1 MNPLTLLFGVFVVL
15 LLLGAPT
22 YLALL
27 AGALSYFFF
36 HPEISA
42 MMIMQ
47 KMFGSLDN
55 FVLLAVPMFM
65 LSGSLMNSGG
75 ITDRIFGFAKD
86 MVGHYRG
93 GLGHVNVVS
102 SFIFAG
108 MSGSALADVGGLGQV
123 EIAAMKAEN
132 YDDDLTL
139 GITAA
144 SATLGPIVPPSIPMV
159 VYGAVAN
166 VSVGALFLAGFLPGF
181 VMLIVLCGWI
191 VVIAHKRGYP
201 KHKKTSWK
209 ERFKSFRHAFFALLM
224 PFVVMGGLW
233 SGYFTPTEASLMSI
247 VYVLFI
253 LIVIYRDID
262 LKTVA
267 RTFVDTAKGFVPAL
281 GIISASSLFGW
292 VLQFEHLDR
301 ILINAMFGVTENKVV
316 ILLMLNLLLL
326 FCGCILDATPVI
338 MLFVPLFLPLADA
351 IGVHQVQ
358 MGVIVV
364 LNLMIGLMTPP
375 IGQSLFVMSSVM
387 GLSFEYV
394 VKNTCKWLV
403 PLFIALLMVT
413 FIPELTLFLPRLFGL
428 IK

>member
-1 MNPLTLLFGVFVVL
+1 MNLPLTLLFSVFVVL

-36 HPEISA
+36 HPEI
-42 MMIMQ
+42 
-47 KMFGSLDN
+47 
-55 FVLLAVPMFM
+55 
-65 LSGSLMNSGG
+65 
-75 ITDRIFGFAKD
+75 
-86 MVGHYRG
+86 
-93 GLGHVNVVS
+93 
-102 SFIFAG
+102 
-108 MSGSALADVGGLGQV
+108 
-123 EIAAMKAEN
+123 AAMKAEK

-144 SATLGPIVPPSIPMV
+144 SATLGPIVPPSIPLV

-166 VSVGALFLAGFLPGF
+166 VSVGALFLAGFLPGV
-181 VMLIVLCGWI
+181 VMLMALCGWI

-201 KHKKTSWK
+201 KQKKATWK

-247 VYVLFI
+247 VYVL
-253 LIVIYRDID
+253 LVLVVIYRDID
-262 LKTVA
+262 FKTVA
-267 RTFVDTAKGFVPAL
+267 NTFVDTAKAFVPAL

-301 ILINAMFGVTENKVV
+301 LLLNVLFNVTDSKVI
-316 ILLMLNLLLL
+316 ILLLVNLLLL

-364 LNLMIGLMTPP
+364 LNLMIGLLTPP

-387 GLSFEYV
+387 GYSFEYV
-394 VKNTCKWLV
+394 VKNTYKWLV
-403 PLFIALLMVT
+403 PLCIALLMVT
-413 FIPELTLFLPRLFGL
+413 FIPEITLFLPRLFGL
-428 IK
+428 IQ